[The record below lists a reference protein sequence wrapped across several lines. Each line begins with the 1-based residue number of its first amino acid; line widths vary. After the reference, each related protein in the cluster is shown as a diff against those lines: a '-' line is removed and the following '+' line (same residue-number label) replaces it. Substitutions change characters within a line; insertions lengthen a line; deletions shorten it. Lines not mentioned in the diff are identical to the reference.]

1 MTRFLAISILLVFS
15 VIAQTTESPFTHI
28 VRTKSELCTMP
39 KQFKN
44 AKELSEG
51 TPVTIVDTT
60 KIYGYIYG
68 KKSPWIKIKT
78 QSGET
83 GYLLLGEISTLEGYT
98 SEKKSIKDDQ
108 NKPLPNLTKYISKSF
123 TNLKEFDTLLE
134 VVEFM
139 ALDSNFALS
148 AHVYNHND
156 NFVVFAF
163 SKLLGHAGQNPINK
177 LSDVLVIDKRLYK
190 NVSAVSLRDCRITK
204 GTLMGS
210 IIGVYSVKNQEKN
223 KEMEYIPEKA
233 WLANIKTGKIESFP
247 SSQCRCGP
255 EPAGW

>member
-78 QSGET
+78 QGGDT
-83 GYLLLGEISTLEGYT
+83 GYLLLGEITTLKDFT
-98 SEKKSIKDDQ
+98 IEKKGMEGAK
-108 NKPLPNLTKYISKSF
+108 NRPLPDFKDYISKSY
-123 TNLKEFDTLLE
+123 TDVRQIDTLLHSL
-134 VVEFM
+134 EFLT
-139 ALDSNFALS
+139 LDSNYSLTSYA
-148 AHVYNHND
+148 YDD
-156 NFVVFAF
+156 NENYCLFLF
-163 SKLLGHAGQNPINK
+163 SKLLGNDGQNPINK
-177 LSDVLVIDKRLYK
+177 LSDVLIVDKRLYK
-190 NVSAVSLRDCRITK
+190 NVSAVTLRDCRINK
-204 GTLMGS
+204 GTVTGS
-210 IIGVYSVKNQEKN
+210 IIGVYSAKNQDKKN
-223 KEMEYIPEKA
+223 KGEYIPTKS
-233 WLANIKTGKIESFP
+233 WLANIKTGKIEDFT

-255 EPAGW
+255 EPVGW